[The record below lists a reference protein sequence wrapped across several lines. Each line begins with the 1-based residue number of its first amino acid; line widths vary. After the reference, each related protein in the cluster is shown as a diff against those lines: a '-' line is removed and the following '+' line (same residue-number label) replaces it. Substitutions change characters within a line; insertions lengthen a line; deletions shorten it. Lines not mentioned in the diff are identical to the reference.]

1 MTYLPPPK
9 ALFPQ
14 TPHHLLTHNL
24 PRSMLL
30 QEPPIKFPY
39 NVLATWAAAVK
50 HDIWPV
56 SEAILKPTEM
66 RKVFTTAN
74 ME

>member
-14 TPHHLLTHNL
+14 TPHDLLIHNL

-30 QEPPIKFPY
+30 QEPPIKLPY
-39 NVLATWAAAVK
+39 NVLAT
-50 HDIWPV
+50 
-56 SEAILKPTEM
+56 
-66 RKVFTTAN
+66 
-74 ME
+74 